1 MASKHIEH
9 CKCKHLITW
18 VFIVAVICQCNATR
32 TNHLRK
38 TEWKFMEA
46 INIGKISA
54 IFFECRLIYSLQAV
68 QRALISSHFFVIAFW
83 FSLFLFSPFV
93 RISTRSHWCIH
104 ENAVY
109 IHISFMTY
117 NNKHTYTHTNRG
129 AHAHANEWTIKID
142 DKISS
147 GCFSTANSR
156 ASIHVCD
163 NFDVKE
169 RELQFANNAN
179 YDAFNH
185 INKKNAFTCKTGP
198 PLRHPS

>member
-1 MASKHIEH
+1 MHIACKILYSCSLSTRNMSAWHQSTLNIEH

-117 NNKHTYTHTNRG
+117 NNKLTYTHKQRRTRSCKRVNNKNWRQ
-129 AHAHANEWTIKID
+129 NIEWLLFYSKQQ
-142 DKISS
+142 
-147 GCFSTANSR
+147 G
-156 ASIHVCD
+156 IHTCVWQFWC
-163 NFDVKE
+163 E
-169 RELQFANNAN
+169 RTRVA
-179 YDAFNH
+179 
-185 INKKNAFTCKTGP
+185 ICK
-198 PLRHPS
+198 

>member
-1 MASKHIEH
+1 M
-9 CKCKHLITW
+9 
-18 VFIVAVICQCNATR
+18 
-32 TNHLRK
+32 
-38 TEWKFMEA
+38 
-46 INIGKISA
+46 
-54 IFFECRLIYSLQAV
+54 
-68 QRALISSHFFVIAFW
+68 SSHLFASSRSKSSNFKSFFCYRFLV
-83 FSLFLFSPFV
+83 FSLFILAV
-93 RISTRSHWCIH
+93 RSYFHPVSLMHPWKCSLHTHFFHDIQQQ
-104 ENAVY
+104 
-109 IHISFMTY
+109 
-117 NNKHTYTHTNRG
+117 TYTHTNRG
-129 AHAHANEWTIKID
+129 AQAHANEWTIKID